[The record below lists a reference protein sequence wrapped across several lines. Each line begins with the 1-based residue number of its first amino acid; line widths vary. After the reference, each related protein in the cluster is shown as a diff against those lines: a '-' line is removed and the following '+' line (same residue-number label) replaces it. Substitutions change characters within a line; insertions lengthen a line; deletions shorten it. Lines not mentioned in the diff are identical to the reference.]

1 MTTSRR
7 EFLKSSA
14 LLSVGVFIPAAQF
27 GHTQSNISA
36 NAGQN
41 LAPNAFVRVHADNAV
56 SVMIKH
62 LEMGQGAYTGL
73 CALVAEELDADWSQM
88 RAESAPADA
97 ALYNNLSWG
106 PMQGTGGSS
115 SIANSYEQMRKAG
128 AQTRAVLVAAAAK
141 EWNLPAAQ
149 ISVNKGVISGGGKR
163 ASFGEMA
170 AKASGIAVP
179 TDVKLKEAKD
189 FTIIGK
195 GVPRLDSLDKVNGK
209 AKFAS
214 DVKRPGQLTAVVARP
229 PRFGA
234 RVVSVDSSK
243 TQGMSGVRA
252 IVEIPQGVAIVAT
265 NFWSAKKARD
275 AVVVTWDD
283 STSSKVSTDT
293 LMAEYRALAG
303 KDEGAAIAK
312 KEGDAPAALKVG
324 AKIFDATFEF
334 PYLAHAPME
343 PLSCV
348 IEANEAGAQ
357 VWAGCQFQTMDQGNI
372 AGVFGFKPEQVKINT
387 MFAGGSFGR
396 RANMASDYMVECAEI
411 VKALGRNGVKA
422 PVRLIWTREDD
433 IKGGRYR
440 PAYVHSIKA
449 ALDDKGNVSAWQQR
463 IVGQSILKGTAF
475 EAFLVKDGV
484 DKTSVE
490 GADNLP
496 YAVPNLLVQLHTT
509 SNAVPVL
516 WWRAVGST
524 HTAFSTEVMIDELA
538 AAAGKDPVAFRAGLL
553 TKHPRHLA
561 VLQLAA
567 EKANWS
573 SPLAAAQGGAKRGRG
588 VAVHE
593 SFNTFVAQVVE
604 ITVNPDKTFKVDRVV
619 CAVDCGVAVT
629 PDVVRAQMEGSIGFA
644 LTAALHGKITM
655 KDGIVEQSNF
665 TDYPM
670 LRINQ
675 MPNVEVHIVPSTA
688 PPTGV
693 GEPGVPPL
701 APALANALAQATG
714 QRLRNLPLQLA

>member
-1 MTTSRR
+1 MKTSRR
-7 EFLKSSA
+7 EFLKSTA
-14 LLSVGVFIPAAQF
+14 LLSVGTYLGTLPAAQK
-27 GHTQSNISA
+27 GYSQSNIS
-36 NAGQN
+36 QN
-41 LAPNAFVRVHADNAV
+41 LAPNAFVRVHADSSV
-56 SVMIKH
+56 SVLVKH

-97 ALYNNLSWG
+97 SRFNNLGWG

-141 EWNLPAAQ
+141 EWGVAPNQ
-149 ISVNKGVISGGGKR
+149 ISVAKGVIAGPSKR
-163 ASFGEMA
+163 ATFGEMA
-170 AKASGIAVP
+170 AKAADIAVP
-179 TDVKLKEAKD
+179 AEVSLKDPKA

-195 GVPRLDSLDKVNGK
+195 GVPRIDSREKVNGQ

-214 DVKRPGQLTAVVARP
+214 DVKRPGQLTAVIARP

-234 RVVSVDSSK
+234 RVVSVDAAK
-243 TQGMSGVRA
+243 TQGMTGVRA
-252 IVEIPQGVAIVAT
+252 IVEIPQGVAVVAT

-275 AVVVTWDD
+275 AVVITWDD
-283 STSSKVSTDT
+283 PAGSKLTT
-293 LMAEYRALAG
+293 ATMMAEYRALAA
-303 KDEGAAIAK
+303 KAEGAATAK
-312 KEGDAPAALKVG
+312 KEGDAGAALKVG
-324 AKIFDATFEF
+324 AKTLEATFEF

-348 IEANEAGAQ
+348 IETSDAGAQ
-357 VWAGCQFQTMDQGNI
+357 VWAGSQFQTVDQGNI
-372 AGVFGFKPEQVKINT
+372 AAVFGIKPEQVKINT

-396 RANMASDYMVECAEI
+396 RANMASDYLVECAEI
-411 VKALGRNGVKA
+411 VKALKGSGISA

-440 PAYVHSIKA
+440 PAYVHSIRA
-449 ALDDKGNVSAWQQR
+449 ALDDKGSISAWKHV
-463 IVGQSILKGTAF
+463 IVGQSITKGTAF
-475 EAFLVKDGV
+475 EAFTVKDGV
-484 DKTSVE
+484 DSTSVE
-490 GADNLP
+490 GASNLP
-496 YAVPNLLVQLHTT
+496 YAIPNMNVALHTT

-524 HTAFSTEVMIDELA
+524 HTAFSTETMIDELA
-538 AAAGKDPVAFRAGLL
+538 SAAGKDPLAFRLNMLA
-553 TKHPRHLA
+553 KHPRHA
-561 VLQLAA
+561 GVLQLAA
-567 EKANWS
+567 EKAGWAT
-573 SPLAAAQGGAKRGRG
+573 PLAASASGAKRGRG
-588 VAVHE
+588 IALHE
-593 SFNTFVAQVVE
+593 SFNSFVAQVVE
-604 ITVNPDKTFKVDRVV
+604 VTVNADKTFKVDRVV

-629 PDVVRAQMEGSIGFA
+629 PDVVKAQMEGGIGFA
-644 LTAALHGKITM
+644 LTAALYGNITL
-655 KDGIVEQSNF
+655 KDGAVEQSNF

-675 MPNVEVHIVPSTA
+675 MPIVEVHIVPSSL

-714 QRLRNLPLQLA
+714 QRLRNLPLKLA

>member
-27 GHTQSNISA
+27 GHSQSNIGAIS
-36 NAGQN
+36 GQN
-41 LAPNAFVRVHADNAV
+41 LAPNAFVRVHADNSV

-62 LEMGQGAYTGL
+62 LEMGQGTYTGL

-115 SIANSYEQMRKAG
+115 SLSNSYEQMRKAG

-141 EWNLPAAQ
+141 EWNIPAAQ
-149 ISVNKGVISGGGKR
+149 ITVNKGVISGGGRR

-170 AKASGIAVP
+170 AKASGMTVP
-179 TDVKLKEAKD
+179 TEVKLKEAKD
-189 FTIIGK
+189 FAIIGK
-195 GVPRLDSLDKVNGK
+195 SAPRLDSSDKVNGK

-214 DVKRPGQLTAVVARP
+214 DVKRPGQLTAVILRP

-234 RVVSVDSSK
+234 RVVSMDAAK
-243 TQGMSGVRA
+243 TQGMPGVRA

-283 STSSKVSTDT
+283 SSSSKVSTDT
-293 LMAEYRALAG
+293 LMAEYRALAA

-312 KEGDAPAALKVG
+312 KEGDAPAALKAG
-324 AKIFDATFEF
+324 AKTLEATFEF

-348 IEANEAGAQ
+348 IEANETGVQ

-372 AGVFGFKPEQVKINT
+372 AGVFGMKPEQVKINT

-396 RANMASDYMVECAEI
+396 RANMASDYLVECAEV
-411 VKALGRNGVKA
+411 VKALNKNGVKA
-422 PVRLIWTREDD
+422 PVRLLWTREDD

-440 PAYVHSIKA
+440 PAYVHTIRA

-475 EAFLVKDGV
+475 EGFLVKDGV

-538 AAAGKDPVAFRAGLL
+538 VAAGKDPVAFRANLL
-553 TKHPRHLA
+553 AKHPRHLA
-561 VLQLAA
+561 VLQLVA

-573 SPLAAAQGGAKRGRG
+573 APLAVAPSGAKRGRG

-593 SFNTFVAQVVE
+593 SFNSFVAQVVE
-604 ITVNPDKTFKVDRVV
+604 VTVNADKTFKVDRVV

-629 PDVVRAQMEGSIGFA
+629 PDVVRAQMEGGIGFA
-644 LTAALHGKITM
+644 LSAALHGKITL
-655 KDGIVEQSNF
+655 KDGLVEQSNF

-675 MPNVEVHIVPSTA
+675 MPNVEVHIVPSTQ

-714 QRLRNLPLQLA
+714 QRLRNLPLKLA

>member
-27 GHTQSNISA
+27 GHSQSNISA

-41 LAPNAFVRVHADNAV
+41 LAPNAFVRVHADNSV

-62 LEMGQGAYTGL
+62 VEMGQGTYTGL

-115 SIANSYEQMRKAG
+115 SLSNSYEQMRKAG

-141 EWNLPAAQ
+141 EWNVPAAQ
-149 ISVNKGVISGGGKR
+149 ISVNKGAISGGGKR

-195 GVPRLDSLDKVNGK
+195 GVPRIDSSDKVNGK

-214 DVKRPGQLTAVVARP
+214 DVKRPGQLTAVIARP

-243 TQGMSGVRA
+243 TQGMTGVRA

-275 AVVVTWDD
+275 VVVVTWDD

-293 LMAEYRALAG
+293 LMAEYRALAA

-312 KEGDAPAALKVG
+312 KEGDAPAAFKAG
-324 AKIFDATFEF
+324 AKTLEATFEF

-348 IEANEAGAQ
+348 MDANESGVE

-372 AGVFGFKPEQVKINT
+372 AGVFGMKPEQVKINT

-396 RANMASDYMVECAEI
+396 RANMASDYLVECAEI
-411 VKALGRNGVKA
+411 VKALGKNGIKA
-422 PVRLIWTREDD
+422 PVRLLWTREDD

-440 PAYVHSIKA
+440 PAYVHTIRA

-463 IVGQSILKGTAF
+463 IVGQSILKGTPF
-475 EAFLVKDGV
+475 EGFMVKDGV

-490 GADNLP
+490 GVDNLP
-496 YAVPNLLVQLHTT
+496 YTVPNMLVQLHTT

-538 AAAGKDPVAFRAGLL
+538 VAAGKDPVAFRVSLL

-573 SPLAAAQGGAKRGRG
+573 APLVAAAGTKRGRG

-604 ITVNPDKTFKVDRVV
+604 ITVNADKTFKVDRVV

-629 PDVVRAQMEGSIGFA
+629 PDVVRAQMEGGIGFA

-655 KDGIVEQSNF
+655 KDGLVEQSNF

-675 MPNVEVHIVPSTA
+675 MPNVEVHIVASTA

-701 APALANALAQATG
+701 APALANALAQVTG
-714 QRLRNLPLQLA
+714 QRLRNLPLQFA

>member
-1 MTTSRR
+1 MTNSRR

-27 GHTQSNISA
+27 GHSQSNISA
-36 NAGQN
+36 ISGQN
-41 LAPNAFVRVHADNAV
+41 LAPNAFVRVHADNSV

-62 LEMGQGAYTGL
+62 LEMGQGTYTGL

-115 SIANSYEQMRKAG
+115 SLSNSYEQMRKAG

-141 EWNLPAAQ
+141 EWNITAAQ
-149 ISVNKGVISGGGKR
+149 ITVNKGVISGGGKR

-170 AKASGIAVP
+170 AKASGMAVP
-179 TDVKLKEAKD
+179 TEVKLKEAKD

-195 GVPRLDSLDKVNGK
+195 SAPRLDSSDKVNGK

-214 DVKRPGQLTAVVARP
+214 DIKRPGQLTAVILRP

-234 RVVSVDSSK
+234 RVVSMDAAK

-283 STSSKVSTDT
+283 SSSSKIFTDT
-293 LMAEYRALAG
+293 LMAEYRALAA

-324 AKIFDATFEF
+324 AKTLEATFEF

-348 IEANEAGAQ
+348 IEANETGVQ

-372 AGVFGFKPEQVKINT
+372 AGVFGIKPEQVKINT

-396 RANMASDYMVECAEI
+396 RANMASDYLVECAEV
-411 VKALGRNGVKA
+411 VKALNKNGVKA
-422 PVRLIWTREDD
+422 PVRLLWTREDD

-440 PAYVHSIKA
+440 PAYVHTIRA

-475 EAFLVKDGV
+475 EGFMVKDGV

-538 AAAGKDPVAFRAGLL
+538 VAAGKDPVAFRANLL
-553 TKHPRHLA
+553 AKHPRHLA

-573 SPLAAAQGGAKRGRG
+573 APLAAAPSGAKRGRG

-593 SFNTFVAQVVE
+593 SFNSFVAQVVE
-604 ITVNPDKTFKVDRVV
+604 VTVNADKTFKVDRVV
-619 CAVDCGVAVT
+619 CAVDCGLAVT
-629 PDVVRAQMEGSIGFA
+629 PDVVRAQMEGGIGFA
-644 LTAALHGKITM
+644 LSAALHGKITL
-655 KDGIVEQSNF
+655 KDGLVEQSNF

-675 MPNVEVHIVPSTA
+675 MPNVEVHIVPSTQ

-714 QRLRNLPLQLA
+714 QRLRNLPLKLA

>member
-27 GHTQSNISA
+27 GHCQSNISA

-41 LAPNAFVRVHADNAV
+41 LAPNAFVRVHADNSV

-62 LEMGQGAYTGL
+62 LEMGQGTYTGL

-115 SIANSYEQMRKAG
+115 SLSNSYEQMRKAG

-149 ISVNKGVISGGGKR
+149 ISVNKGAISGGGKR

-195 GVPRLDSLDKVNGK
+195 GVPRIDSSDKVNGK

-214 DVKRPGQLTAVVARP
+214 DVKRPGQLTAVIARP

-275 AVVVTWDD
+275 VVVVTWDD

-293 LMAEYRALAG
+293 LMAEYRALAA

-312 KEGDAPAALKVG
+312 KEGDAPAAFKAG
-324 AKIFDATFEF
+324 AKMLEATFEF

-348 IEANEAGAQ
+348 IDANESGVE

-372 AGVFGFKPEQVKINT
+372 AGVFGMKPEQVKINT

-411 VKALGRNGVKA
+411 VKALGKNGINA
-422 PVRLIWTREDD
+422 PVRLLWTREDD

-440 PAYVHSIKA
+440 PAYVHTIRA

-475 EAFLVKDGV
+475 EGFMVKDGV

-490 GADNLP
+490 GVDNLP
-496 YAVPNLLVQLHTT
+496 YTVPNMLVQLHTT

-538 AAAGKDPVAFRAGLL
+538 VAAGKDPVVFRASLL

-573 SPLAAAQGGAKRGRG
+573 APLVAAAGTKRGRG

-604 ITVNPDKTFKVDRVV
+604 ITVNADKTFKVDRVV

-629 PDVVRAQMEGSIGFA
+629 PDVVRAQMEGGIGFA

-655 KDGIVEQSNF
+655 KDGRVEQSNF

-675 MPNVEVHIVPSTA
+675 MPNIEVHIVPSTA

>member
-27 GHTQSNISA
+27 GHSQSNISA

-41 LAPNAFVRVHADNAV
+41 LAPNAFVRVHADNSV

-62 LEMGQGAYTGL
+62 VEMGQGTYTGL

-115 SIANSYEQMRKAG
+115 SLSNSYEQMRKAG

-141 EWNLPAAQ
+141 EWNVPAAQ
-149 ISVNKGVISGGGKR
+149 ISVNKGAISGGGKR

-195 GVPRLDSLDKVNGK
+195 GVPRIDSSDKVNGK

-214 DVKRPGQLTAVVARP
+214 DVKRPGQLTAVIARP

-243 TQGMSGVRA
+243 TQGMTGVRA

-275 AVVVTWDD
+275 VVVVTWDD

-293 LMAEYRALAG
+293 LMAEYRALAA

-312 KEGDAPAALKVG
+312 KEGDAPAAFKAG
-324 AKIFDATFEF
+324 AKTLEATFEF

-348 IEANEAGAQ
+348 MDANESGVE

-372 AGVFGFKPEQVKINT
+372 AGVFGMKPEQVKINT

-396 RANMASDYMVECAEI
+396 RANMASDYLVECAEI
-411 VKALGRNGVKA
+411 VKALGKNGIKA
-422 PVRLIWTREDD
+422 PVRLLWTREDD

-440 PAYVHSIKA
+440 PAYVHTIRA

-463 IVGQSILKGTAF
+463 IVGQSILKGTPF
-475 EAFLVKDGV
+475 EGFMVKDGV

-490 GADNLP
+490 GVDNLP
-496 YAVPNLLVQLHTT
+496 YTVPNMLVQLHTT

-538 AAAGKDPVAFRAGLL
+538 VAAGKDPVAFRVSLL

-573 SPLAAAQGGAKRGRG
+573 APLVAAAGTKRGRG

-604 ITVNPDKTFKVDRVV
+604 ITVNADKTFKVDRVV

-629 PDVVRAQMEGSIGFA
+629 PDVVRAQMEGGIGFA

-655 KDGIVEQSNF
+655 KDGLVEQSNF

-675 MPNVEVHIVPSTA
+675 MPNVEVHIVASTA

-701 APALANALAQATG
+701 APALANALAQVTG

>member
-1 MTTSRR
+1 
-7 EFLKSSA
+7 
-14 LLSVGVFIPAAQF
+14 
-27 GHTQSNISA
+27 
-36 NAGQN
+36 
-41 LAPNAFVRVHADNAV
+41 
-56 SVMIKH
+56 
-62 LEMGQGAYTGL
+62 
-73 CALVAEELDADWSQM
+73 
-88 RAESAPADA
+88 
-97 ALYNNLSWG
+97 
-106 PMQGTGGSS
+106 
-115 SIANSYEQMRKAG
+115 
-128 AQTRAVLVAAAAK
+128 
-141 EWNLPAAQ
+141 
-149 ISVNKGVISGGGKR
+149 
-163 ASFGEMA
+163 
-170 AKASGIAVP
+170 
-179 TDVKLKEAKD
+179 
-189 FTIIGK
+189 
-195 GVPRLDSLDKVNGK
+195 
-209 AKFAS
+209 
-214 DVKRPGQLTAVVARP
+214 
-229 PRFGA
+229 
-234 RVVSVDSSK
+234 
-243 TQGMSGVRA
+243 
-252 IVEIPQGVAIVAT
+252 
-265 NFWSAKKARD
+265 
-275 AVVVTWDD
+275 VVTWDD

-293 LMAEYRALAG
+293 LMAEYRALAA

-312 KEGDAPAALKVG
+312 KEGDAPAAFKAG
-324 AKIFDATFEF
+324 AKMLEATFEF

-348 IEANEAGAQ
+348 IDANESGVE

-372 AGVFGFKPEQVKINT
+372 AGVFGMKPEQVKINT

-411 VKALGRNGVKA
+411 VKALGKNGINA
-422 PVRLIWTREDD
+422 PVRLLWTREDD

-440 PAYVHSIKA
+440 PAYVHTIRA

-475 EAFLVKDGV
+475 EGFMVKDGV

-490 GADNLP
+490 GVDNLP
-496 YAVPNLLVQLHTT
+496 YTVPNMLVQLHTT

-538 AAAGKDPVAFRAGLL
+538 VAAGKDPVVFRASLL

-573 SPLAAAQGGAKRGRG
+573 APLVAAAGTKRGRG

-604 ITVNPDKTFKVDRVV
+604 ITVNADKTFKVDRVV

-629 PDVVRAQMEGSIGFA
+629 PDVVRAQMEGGIGFA

-655 KDGIVEQSNF
+655 KDGRVEQSNF

-675 MPNVEVHIVPSTA
+675 MPNIEVHIVPSTA

>member
-1 MTTSRR
+1 MKTSRR

-27 GHTQSNISA
+27 GHSQSTISS
-36 NAGQN
+36 NF
-41 LAPNAFVRVHADNAV
+41 APNAFVRIHADNSV
-56 SVMIKH
+56 SVMVKH

-115 SIANSYEQMRKAG
+115 SISNSYEQMRKAG

-141 EWNLPAAQ
+141 EWNVPAAQ
-149 ISVNKGVISGGGKR
+149 ISVNKGAISGGGKR
-163 ASFGEMA
+163 TSFGEMA
-170 AKASGIAVP
+170 AKASGIAIP
-179 TDVKLKEAKD
+179 TDVKLKDAKD

-195 GVPRLDSLDKVNGK
+195 GVPRLDSADKVNGK

-214 DVKRPGQLTAVVARP
+214 DVKRPGQLTAVIAQP

-234 RVVSVDSSK
+234 RVVSVDAAK

-252 IVEIPQGVAIVAT
+252 IVEIPQGVAIIAT

-275 AVVVTWDD
+275 AVVVVWDD
-283 STSSKVSTDT
+283 SSATKVSTET
-293 LMAEYRALAG
+293 MMAEYRALAA

-312 KEGDAPAALKVG
+312 KEGDAAAALKVG
-324 AKIFDATFEF
+324 AKTLEATFEF

-348 IEANEAGAQ
+348 IEASDTGVQ
-357 VWAGCQFQTMDQGNI
+357 VWAGSQFQTMDQGNI
-372 AGVFGFKPEQVKINT
+372 AGVFGLKPEQVKINT

-396 RANMASDYMVECAEI
+396 RANMASDYLVECAEI
-411 VKALGRNGVKA
+411 VKALGKNGVKA

-449 ALDDKGNVSAWQQR
+449 ALDDKGNVTAWQQR
-463 IVGQSILKGTAF
+463 IVGQSIMKGTAF
-475 EAFLVKDGV
+475 EGFTVKDGV

-496 YAVPNLLVQLHTT
+496 YAIPNLSVALHTT
-509 SNAVPVL
+509 TNAVPVL

-538 AAAGKDPVAFRAGLL
+538 VAAGKDPVAFRANLL
-553 TKHPRHLA
+553 AKHPRHLA
-561 VLQLAA
+561 VLKLAA

-573 SPLAAAQGGAKRGRG
+573 VALPAAQSGAKRGKG
-588 VAVHE
+588 IAVHE
-593 SFNTFVAQVVE
+593 SFNSFVAQVVE
-604 ITVNPDKTFKVDRVV
+604 VTVNADKTFKVDRVV

-629 PDVVRAQMEGSIGFA
+629 PDVVRAQMEGGIGFA
-644 LTAALHGKITM
+644 LSAALHGKITL
-655 KDGIVEQSNF
+655 KDGLVEQSNF

-670 LRINQ
+670 LRINE
-675 MPNVEVHIVPSTA
+675 MPNVEVHIVPSTQ

-701 APALANALAQATG
+701 APALANAIAHATG
-714 QRLRNLPLQLA
+714 QRLRNLPLKLA